1 MPQSNF
7 PAENMAL
14 LTELRGKDYE
24 RYLFCLFAPAAARP
38 DWAALFL
45 FNAELAQIRDQVTE
59 PLLGRIRLQWW
70 QDALGKL
77 GAAEQP
83 PHRLLT
89 ALAGWR
95 QSGIDLTPFNTLIAA
110 RMLDMEAE
118 PFAAEADY
126 AAYRRDTSQPLAAV
140 AAQLCGL
147 PTSAADFAAIMN
159 DYATIGLLRAM
170 PHWLQQRRMPLPPDM
185 LAANKIDGAALAE
198 MRPQAALGDWAR
210 RAAHE
215 LAHKPS
221 ALRDLARSA
230 KHAAMPVLLNQAMTQ
245 FHARAIERSGG
256 NILRP
261 VTQSA
266 LRLPYLF
273 WRSLRG

>member
-24 RYLFCLFAPAAARP
+24 RYLFCLFAPAEARQ

-45 FNAELAQIRDQVTE
+45 LNAELAQIRDQVTE
-59 PLLGRIRLQWW
+59 PMLGQIRLQWW
-70 QDALGKL
+70 QDALAKL
-77 GAAEQP
+77 GTAEQQ

-95 QSGIDLTPFNTLIAA
+95 QRGIDLTPFNTLIAA

-126 AAYRRDTSQPLAAV
+126 AAYRRDTSQPLATV
-140 AAQLCGL
+140 AAQLNGL
-147 PTSAADFAAIMN
+147 PGQAAAFAAIMN
-159 DYATIGLLRAM
+159 DYAAIGLLRAM

-185 LAANKIDGAALAE
+185 LAANNIDGAALAE
-198 MRPQAALGDWAR
+198 MRPQAALDDWAGHI
-210 RAAHE
+210 AHE
-215 LAHKPS
+215 LAHKP
-221 ALRDLARSA
+221 AGLRHLSRRE
-230 KHAAMPVLLNQAMTQ
+230 KQAAMPALLHQAMTQ